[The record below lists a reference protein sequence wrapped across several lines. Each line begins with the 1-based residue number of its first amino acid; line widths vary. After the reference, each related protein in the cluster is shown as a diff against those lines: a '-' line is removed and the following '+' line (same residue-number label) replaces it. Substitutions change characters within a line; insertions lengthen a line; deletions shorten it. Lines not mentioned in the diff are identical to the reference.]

1 MQVYYI
7 CLVTWAVF
15 ESVISTSCLF
25 GWAQLLEILHSE
37 HYFASYCE
45 TNEADS
51 NKTISQLK
59 NSNSSIGDDVSDT
72 CARQDSLLILA
83 YTLSAFAGSVS
94 IFFGGKFLDVFGF
107 TKTRVL
113 TCFIYLLAGG
123 TMFMST
129 YDLHELLFPGLLLTV
144 IGGGFFTVVL
154 VKVCGVL
161 PQRRF
166 MAVSIINGAI
176 DSSAVVLLV
185 FKLCFNAGV
194 SFKIIIIVY
203 YVFVVG
209 QGMLFTFTIFPK
221 DLPDDIE
228 EHVRKCEN
236 NSSTNENLEQF
247 TSENP
252 FISREIEENEK
263 EQMQDK
269 TSLSSIVKSTKFV
282 MHTCFVSI
290 AHLRCF
296 SVIGMINSLLKR
308 LAHDFYEVDYYLT
321 ILGIIQFCGII
332 LSFVPG
338 FLLDWAPAG
347 RHRNF
352 SVILSFILTGLIS
365 ILLTVGLLIP
375 VLEFQVFNFFLYAL
389 LRCFLYS
396 THGSFVMKEFPLYHA
411 GALFGLSLLVSAVVS
426 LFQIPMFALMEGPYG
441 GDPTWVNAGLL
452 VVQMV
457 VMVHPIYLWKCA
469 GTISNH
475 YPDQVDLK
483 TVNP

>member
-144 IGGGFFTVVL
+144 IGGGFFMAVL

-161 PQRRF
+161 PQRRY

-194 SFKIIIIVY
+194 SFRSIIIVY
-203 YVFVVG
+203 YVFVFG
-209 QGMLFTFTIFPK
+209 QGILFTFTIFPK
-221 DLPDDIE
+221 DLPVPEDTE
-228 EHVRKCEN
+228 EDVRES
-236 NSSTNENLEQF
+236 NSSKNENPEQF
-247 TSENP
+247 TCENA
-252 FISREIEENEK
+252 FISREVQENDK
-263 EQMQDK
+263 EQIQDK
-269 TSLSSIVKSTKFV
+269 TSLYSIIKSTKFV
-282 MHTCFVSI
+282 MHTSFVSI
-290 AHLRCF
+290 ASLRSF
-296 SVIGMINSLLKR
+296 SVIGMINSLLRR
-308 LAHDFYEVDYYLT
+308 LADDFEEVDYYLT

-352 SVILSFILTGLIS
+352 SIILSFILTGLIS

-375 VLEFQVFNFFLYAL
+375 VLEFQEIANQKA
-389 LRCFLYS
+389 
-396 THGSFVMKEFPLYHA
+396 
-411 GALFGLSLLVSAVVS
+411 
-426 LFQIPMFALMEGPYG
+426 
-441 GDPTWVNAGLL
+441 
-452 VVQMV
+452 
-457 VMVHPIYLWKCA
+457 
-469 GTISNH
+469 
-475 YPDQVDLK
+475 
-483 TVNP
+483 